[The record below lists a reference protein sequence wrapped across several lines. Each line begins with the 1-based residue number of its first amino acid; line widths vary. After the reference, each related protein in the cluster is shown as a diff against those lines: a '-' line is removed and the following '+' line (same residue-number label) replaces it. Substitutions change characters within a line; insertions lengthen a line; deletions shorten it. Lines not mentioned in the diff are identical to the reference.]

1 MKKEFAWFRPRITRL
16 ASGRRTATLRA
27 RSLRTGRLRQLEAA
41 VPITATPLL
50 KKAPHNVSGEIGVRI
65 CSMILRVRLRRG
77 RPIQRKQGKNRH
89 VALAFGGLL
98 IPAALMAYVL
108 GFWRLASDMGLAGE
122 FGITGL
128 FSHWQIW
135 MTLAALLHILAAT
148 LNKYGRGGDL
158 HMPRVLNFPLFVPRS
173 RKGEAAPVERHA
185 GSR

>member
-1 MKKEFAWFRPRITRL
+1 M
-16 ASGRRTATLRA
+16 
-27 RSLRTGRLRQLEAA
+27 
-41 VPITATPLL
+41 
-50 KKAPHNVSGEIGVRI
+50 
-65 CSMILRVRLRRG
+65 
-77 RPIQRKQGKNRH
+77 
-89 VALAFGGLL
+89 ALAMGGLL

-135 MTLAALLHILAAT
+135 MTLAALLHICAAT

-158 HMPRVLNFPLFVPRS
+158 HVPRVLTFPLFPS
-173 RKGEAAPVERHA
+173 RNRRNDTAPVERHA